1 MQRPQKVFAHFNYNF
16 RCIRWLFF
24 VKLKKHKQIF
34 FNKAIHLLFKMNI
47 WSWTLL
53 IVEYTRMTNYTS
65 GYSAW
70 TRV

>member
-1 MQRPQKVFAHFNYNF
+1 MYKVA
-16 RCIRWLFF
+16 FF
-24 VKLKKHKQIF
+24 CQAKKAQADF
-34 FNKAIHLLFKMNI
+34 FLNKAIHLLFKMNI